1 MLISCFNHKRHGRG
15 CQQLNN
21 VGTDVCAGGA
31 AWCASRCVSGAS
43 GSGAGASGSASGVS
57 GSVSDASGS
66 VYGVSG
72 ATSGASGSGW
82 CRRLRVGFRRQR
94 GRFRHPSCRFRC
106 GRVRVQRRPGE
117 HELWTPVTLLFRF
130 VVTSVTG
137 GLICCHESTKFA
149 AGFTLDVPAGHRRKT
164 ARPVASYSWTF
175 PSAAPAGS
183 ERHTPSRRGGYQT
196 LYSCDTR
203 FELLRHQCHYRRNLL
218 SLGYKVPRPHIVS
231 LRPGLFQRLGEAENP
246 VHIDFLLRLARC
258 AFGLAHS
265 NNEAKPNF
273 VLS

>member
-1 MLISCFNHKRHGRG
+1 MTIVFR
-15 CQQLNN
+15 
-21 VGTDVCAGGA
+21 VGDTGVTDRRICCHQSTKLDVCCTAAMGGRHWSKTGQPGTQYSWAFSSA
-31 AWCASRCVSGAS
+31 APAAVHRRGQRPHG
-43 GSGAGASGSASGVS
+43 GSGVC
-57 GSVSDASGS
+57 
-66 VYGVSG
+66 
-72 ATSGASGSGW
+72 T
-82 CRRLRVGFRRQR
+82 L
-94 GRFRHPSCRFRC
+94 
-106 GRVRVQRRPGE
+106 
-117 HELWTPVTLLFRF
+117 VTLLLRF

-137 GLICCHESTKFA
+137 GLIYCHKSTKFA
-149 AGFTLDVPAGHRRKT
+149 AGFTLDAPAGYRRKT

-183 ERHTPSRRGGYQT
+183 ERHAPRRRGGNQT

-218 SLGYKVPRPHIVS
+218 SLGYKVPRPRIVS

-246 VHIDFLLRLARC
+246 VHIGFLLRLARC

>member
-1 MLISCFNHKRHGRG
+1 MLISCFNHKWHGRG

-94 GRFRHPSCRFRC
+94 GRFRRPSSRFRC

-117 HELWTPVTLLFRF
+117 HELWTPVTLLFRCA
-130 VVTSVTG
+130 VTRVTG
-137 GLICCHESTKFA
+137 RLICCHRSTKFVS
-149 AGFTLDVPAGHRRKT
+149 D
-164 ARPVASYSWTF
+164 S
-175 PSAAPAGS
+175 APAGS
-183 ERHTPSRRGGYQT
+183 ARSCPHAAHPETA
-196 LYSCDTR
+196 YS
-203 FELLRHQCHYRRNLL
+203 
-218 SLGYKVPRPHIVS
+218 S
-231 LRPGLFQRLGEAENP
+231 
-246 VHIDFLLRLARC
+246 
-258 AFGLAHS
+258 AFP
-265 NNEAKPNF
+265 NEAPTATE
-273 VLS
+273 V